1 MRDNGT
7 MALKKTQFRIFPAML
22 IVLLFGGDVW
32 ADDAFFDRDYAA
44 GGIVRPDS
52 DRIAPVVVAP
62 ESPADQMLQTEA
74 KPERRDIVPP
84 SAQPSNLVRPKS
96 YPGRF
101 VTRQAGTES
110 RRIPQALGEVGTDLP

>member
-1 MRDNGT
+1 
-7 MALKKTQFRIFPAML
+7 MALKNSQIRFLPALL
-22 IVLLFGGDVW
+22 IALFVGGDVW
-32 ADDAFFDRDYAA
+32 AEDAFFDQNYAS
-44 GGIVRPDS
+44 GGIVRPGS
-52 DRIAPVVVAP
+52 DRIAPLVVAP

-74 KPERRDIVPP
+74 KPERRDRDIVPP
-84 SAQPSNLVRPKS
+84 SAQPGNLARPKS